1 MIFKHSL
8 KSIVRSPGKSLLF
21 ILLLSAAIIFVSLGS
36 SMLFSANGML
46 DQADQQFHTV
56 VSLKYGGLHDERGA
70 WADTAFQETFNSL
83 NLPALVDHSAVLSF
97 DLEREIFAY
106 AGDSTDIVQRN
117 SPFAYVNVF
126 TFLPRFQDEG
136 GVWTVVSDKSIFG
149 DEVGEKILVKINP
162 LTTEGESVAPF
173 EEGHTYLAATRINFV
188 NNTRY
193 ATLIRPADLT
203 NQTPEGLDKF
213 AEFTDIT
220 DQPGFFDSSDWR
232 IWQNLILSMEVID
245 QSFSVTVSSSLP
257 TAAPFHLNQT
267 WLTEG
272 SFEISN
278 GLTTNADIC
287 YISDRVASLLNLDVG
302 DLWPLKFHYATSGNP
317 AYSYWEEDGF
327 AYEGD
332 IRVAGIFNEVPGL
345 AFTVYMPFPSW
356 VNKAPDSYEFLRV
369 LVDNKEVKS
378 YVDTIRPMLP
388 DVVGVTVE
396 DQGYAAAIKPI
407 LTLQKQAITLTT
419 VSAVAGIAVAILF
432 SYLFISRQRETAQIM
447 MMMGTGRTRTGAY
460 LLYGILLIALIATI
474 VGTLVAGAFDF
485 RITEVVWD
493 SLQKAPVQDMRYS
506 ERALGIPIAFN
517 PEITTAAWVRWL
529 SGGLLVLVILLIT
542 LIFALATLRQPKRK
556 KTKEEISGPEVKAG
570 KGIAFAY
577 IPTVSLRFALRSI
590 QRNFLRSLIVPAAA
604 LLMAAFIVM
613 IGIAAHQQQVEA
625 VNVYDE
631 IPTTAYMTTFLGYSK
646 EVPLS
651 LQSDIFELLDPE
663 YLARGF
669 RKMNREPMSSEEML
683 ALRESMVE
691 SNPYVSELM
700 LTTKMHYTYM
710 GVTFDANGNRI
721 NPEIP
726 RRPEIPKHSNSYGYD
741 WFEDKVLHM
750 PTLFFTDN
758 LKILPEFSEMQES
771 DLVWLPG
778 YDNTTFKTTDYIAVL
793 PDRFAEENGI
803 ALGQKVRLAAYLTIQ
818 DQGVLMEAYDF
829 KVVGTYAQG
838 SMPPVVYI
846 PWSLITKIP
855 ITFDFLYAEFLPVQ
869 NENGVYVIV
878 RSGPY
883 DPHIVLP
890 DLPTTLSPNTEEPN
904 AAEAPD
910 LEIPDEYRLS
920 NEVLADNVNS
930 ATFLLEDTRNLSD
943 FRDYLAEH
951 DYSQVG
957 SINRN
962 RLAVVIKDQT
972 LYDAI
977 ENIQRHIAFMDLIRP
992 VMLALSTLIGFILS
1006 YLLTR
1011 HRLHEFA
1018 VMRSLGTKRFGVYS
1032 AFFLEQLLL
1041 FLLGVV
1047 PVLVT
1052 LIIRPDWAQYVGL
1065 NLLWFVLLYA
1075 LGIMVAIYIMGRS
1088 KILDILFTKE

>member
-1 MIFKHSL
+1 MKAGFPLGVISVNLKISISEKFVGLINASQKEFTMPMMLKHSV
-8 KSIVRSPGKSLLF
+8 KSVVRSPGKSILF
-21 ILLLSAAIIFVSLGS
+21 ILLLAAAIIFVSLGS
-36 SMLFSANGML
+36 SMLYSAQGML
-46 DQADQQFHTV
+46 RQADEQFHTV

-70 WADTAFQETFNSL
+70 WADTGFQETYNAL

-106 AGDSTDIVQRN
+106 AGNSTGIVQRG
-117 SPFAYVNVF
+117 SPFAYINIF
-126 TFLPRFQDEG
+126 TFIPRFQDEAG
-136 GVWTVVSDKSIFG
+136 AWTVVSQDSIFG
-149 DEVGEKILVKINP
+149 DEVGEMILVKVNP
-162 LTTEGESVAPF
+162 QTTNGEAIAPF
-173 EEGHTYLAATRINFV
+173 EEGHTYLAAARINFV
-188 NNTRY
+188 RNTRV
-193 ATLIRPADLT
+193 ATFIRPAELT
-203 NQTPEGLDKF
+203 NQTPAGLDQF

-220 DQPGFFDSSDWR
+220 DRPDFFESADWGLWEDLIDSID
-232 IWQNLILSMEVID
+232 IID

-272 SFEISN
+272 AFEISN

-287 YISDRVASLLNLDVG
+287 YISDRVAALLDLEVG
-302 DLWPLKFHYATSGNP
+302 DLWPLKFHYASTGNP

-345 AFTVYMPFPSW
+345 SFTVYMPFPSW

-369 LVDNKEVKS
+369 LVDNKEVS
-378 YVDTIRPMLP
+378 AYVDAIRPMLP

-447 MMMGTGRTRTGAY
+447 MMMGTGRNRTGAY

-474 VGTLVAGAFDF
+474 VGTLVAGAFDL
-485 RITEVVWD
+485 RITEIVWE

-506 ERALGIPIAFN
+506 ERALGIPTVFN

-542 LIFALATLRQPKRK
+542 TIFALATLRQPKRK
-556 KTKEEISGPEVKAG
+556 THKEVTGPDIKAG
-570 KGIAFAY
+570 KAMAFTRV
-577 IPTVSLRFALRSI
+577 PTVSLRFALRSI
-590 QRNFLRSLIVPAAA
+590 QRNFLRSLIVPAVA

-651 LQSDIFELLDPE
+651 LQSDIFKLLDPE

-669 RKMNREPMSSEEML
+669 RKMNREPMSSDEIL

-726 RRPEIPKHSNSYGYD
+726 RRPDIPKHSNSYGYD

-771 DLVWLPG
+771 DLVWLTG
-778 YDNTTFKTTDYIAVL
+778 YDNSAFKTTDYIAVL

-803 ALGQKVRLAAYLTIQ
+803 TLGQKVRLAAYRTIQ

-855 ITFDFLYAEFLPVQ
+855 ITFDFLYAEFIPVL
-869 NENGVYVIV
+869 NEDGVYVLE

-890 DLPTTLSPNTEEPN
+890 DSPTPLSPNTI
-904 AAEAPD
+904 D
-910 LEIPDEYRLS
+910 
-920 NEVLADNVNS
+920 
-930 ATFLLEDTRNLSD
+930 
-943 FRDYLAEH
+943 
-951 DYSQVG
+951 
-957 SINRN
+957 
-962 RLAVVIKDQT
+962 
-972 LYDAI
+972 
-977 ENIQRHIAFMDLIRP
+977 
-992 VMLALSTLIGFILS
+992 
-1006 YLLTR
+1006 
-1011 HRLHEFA
+1011 
-1018 VMRSLGTKRFGVYS
+1018 
-1032 AFFLEQLLL
+1032 
-1041 FLLGVV
+1041 V
-1047 PVLVT
+1047 PG
-1052 LIIRPDWAQYVGL
+1052 PGDP
-1065 NLLWFVLLYA
+1065 
-1075 LGIMVAIYIMGRS
+1075 
-1088 KILDILFTKE
+1088 